1 MKSIINTIFLALV
14 FTLFSACSSELDPEK
29 DLNTQERLLV
39 GQWDEDTDK
48 PEKLHYNFKSD
59 KEGARFKTDSK
70 NEIIS
75 GNGFYWSAYD
85 SKLYL
90 KNMGKTETLTFTVS
104 ETKLVIGEGTATT
117 TFIRHKQNG

>member
-1 MKSIINTIFLALV
+1 MKSILNTIFLALV
-14 FTLFSACSSELDPEK
+14 LALFSACSSELDPEK
-29 DLNTQERLLV
+29 DLNAQERLLV

-48 PEKLHYNFKSD
+48 PEKMHYNFKSD

-70 NEIIS
+70 DEIIS

-104 ETKLVIGEGTATT
+104 ETRLVIGEGSAAT